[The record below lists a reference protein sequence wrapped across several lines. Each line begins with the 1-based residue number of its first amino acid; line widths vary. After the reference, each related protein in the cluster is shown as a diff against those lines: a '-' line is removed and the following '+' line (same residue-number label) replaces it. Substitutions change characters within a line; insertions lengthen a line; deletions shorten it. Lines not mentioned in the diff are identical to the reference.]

1 MISLIESNEHLKL
14 RLGELKYSLER
25 ESRAGRE
32 GERGRAVEK
41 EGKKAWELAV
51 AVAGQSDSSSLLA
64 IV

>member
-25 ESRAGRE
+25 ENRAGRE